1 MRIGVHGRSMA
12 SQLAPEVAR
21 VLARMQAFGLEPLL
35 GDDLAAWL
43 RGCGQTVN
51 AGALT
56 RTAGRLKDV
65 EMLLSL
71 GGDGT
76 LLDSVA
82 MVGRAGI
89 PVLGIN
95 LGRLGFLSSVP
106 LEGTDAALEAIA
118 TGRYTLEER
127 ALLQVEGAE
136 DLLGDRNFALNE
148 VSLHKRDSSSMI
160 SVHATVGDQFL
171 NTYWADGLI
180 VATPTGSTAYSLSC
194 GGPLLDPRCDSL
206 VITPIAPHNL
216 NVRPF
221 VVPDRY
227 PIRLVAEARGG
238 KTLLNL
244 DSRGVTL
251 DAGTEL
257 TVARAP
263 FAVQLV
269 HLEGHDFM
277 NTLRTKLMWGLDLRT
292 APPLLGPAD

>member
-1 MRIGVHGRSMA
+1 MA

-136 DLLGDRNFALNE
+136 GLLGDRNFALNE

>member
-12 SQLAPEVAR
+12 SSLAPQVAD
-21 VLARMQAFGLEPLL
+21 LLKRMDAHGLVPLL
-35 GDDLAAWL
+35 DEDITAWL
-43 RGCGQTVN
+43 RSNGQEVA

-56 RTAGRLKDV
+56 RTAGRLKDIDMV
-65 EMLLSL
+65 MSL

-76 LLDSVA
+76 FLDSVA

-95 LGRLGFLSSVP
+95 LGRLGFLSNIALDS
-106 LEGTDAALEAIA
+106 TDMAMESIA
-118 TGRYTLEER
+118 KGRFTLEER
-127 ALLQVEGAE
+127 SLLQVDGAGQA
-136 DLLGDRNFALNE
+136 LGERNFALNE

-160 SVHATVGDQFL
+160 TVHATVGDQFL

-194 GGPLLDPRCDSL
+194 GGPLLDPRCDAL

-238 KTLLNL
+238 KYLLNL
-244 DSRGVTL
+244 DSRSITL
-251 DAGTEL
+251 EASTEI

-263 FAVQLV
+263 FTVQLV

-277 NTLRTKLMWGLDLRT
+277 STLRNKLIWGLDVRSG
-292 APPLLGPAD
+292 PPLMRPND

>member
-43 RGCGQTVN
+43 RGCGQPVN

-136 DLLGDRNFALNE
+136 GLLGDRNFALNE

>member
-12 SQLAPEVAR
+12 SSNAPA
-21 VLARMQAFGLEPLL
+21 VLHILERMQAHGLEPLL
-35 GDDLAAWL
+35 DAEL
-43 RGCGQTVN
+43 RGWLSGN
-51 AGALT
+51 GIPPPGGALT
-56 RTAGRLKDV
+56 LSGGRLKDV
-65 EMLLSL
+65 DLVLSL

-76 LLDSVA
+76 FLGSVA

-106 LEGTDAALEAIA
+106 QDETDQALEAIA
-118 TGRYTLEER
+118 KGMFTLEER
-127 ALLQVEGAE
+127 SVLQVEGAANA
-136 DLLGDRNFALNE
+136 LGEHNFALNE

-160 SVHATVGDQFL
+160 TVHATVGTQFL

-194 GGPLLDPRCDSL
+194 GGPLLDPRCDAL

-227 PIRLVAEARGG
+227 PIRLIAEARGG
-238 KTLLNL
+238 KCLLNL
-244 DSRGVTL
+244 DSRSVTL
-251 DAGTEL
+251 EASTEL
-257 TVARAP
+257 TISRAP
-263 FAVQLV
+263 FTVKLV

-277 NTLRTKLMWGLDLRT
+277 STLRTKLTWGLDVRSG
-292 APPLLGPAD
+292 PPLLRSND

>member
-12 SQLAPEVAR
+12 PHLAPEVAR
-21 VLARMQAFGLEPLL
+21 VLERMAAHGLEPLL
-35 GDDLAAWL
+35 GEDLAAWL
-43 RGCGQTVN
+43 KANGQTTT
-51 AGALT
+51 AAPLT

-127 ALLQVEGAE
+127 ALLQVEGAGH
-136 DLLGDRNFALNE
+136 LLGDRNFALNE

-160 SVHATVGDQFL
+160 AVHATVGDQFL

-238 KTLLNL
+238 KYLLNL

-251 DAGTEL
+251 EASTEL

-263 FAVQLV
+263 FSVQLV

-277 NTLRTKLMWGLDLRT
+277 NTLRNKLMWGLDLRT
-292 APPLLGPAD
+292 APPLLGQDD

>member
-1 MRIGVHGRSMA
+1 MA